1 MNEKEKGR
9 VKIAPR
15 IDTNY
20 ITPFE
25 RKKSALSIEN
35 GLKNFLHFVLKKLN
49 YNENFLL
56 FW

>member
-56 FW
+56 F